1 MKTQTFSEI
10 AIEAIVTI
18 SLIALLG
25 LLTALVYAL
34 LTLLSPATPT
44 PQFQAPQ
51 TTAKN
56 PTATKPTSAA
66 TTFALSS
73 VKTAPKLEAETKEE
87 SPQLI
92 PEVATNPKTDYRKFT
107 LKELRPLAKDR
118 NILNW
123 KTLKKNELIT
133 AISA

>member
-51 TTAKN
+51 TTAKHL
-56 PTATKPTSAA
+56 PTTSPELS
-66 TTFALSS
+66 TTTMSLSS